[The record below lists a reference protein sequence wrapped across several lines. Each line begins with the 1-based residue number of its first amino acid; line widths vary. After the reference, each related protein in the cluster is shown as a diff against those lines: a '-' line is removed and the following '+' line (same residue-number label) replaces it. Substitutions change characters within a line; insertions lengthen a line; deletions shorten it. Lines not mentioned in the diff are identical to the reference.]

1 MAHRVR
7 VVSVLVFLV
16 LAVTVVTARV
26 LGPPPAQKGAPRPS
40 HAPSAGSQPTL
51 ADYWEGQAEF
61 VADVRDTGLP
71 MGESDTLVMPNG
83 EFWSYVHASQR
94 SAGAVDRCG
103 NPVEFPGCVV
113 IYRSVDG
120 GRAFRHDLPPV
131 CLFTCEQCPCDS
143 ERDHIDQQQYPRIY
157 RDRDTTIM
165 VYEYR
170 ARVMLRRSADGL
182 AWSQAEELPFSGI
195 WPLALRSC
203 PAAEQVGPHPY
214 AAHQYDCLA
223 GGPPGLYLEN
233 GWMHVFMASGQ
244 NPGGLGCYYGA
255 VDAPALRLRKCSY
268 NPLFRGAA
276 EYGPLRAGADANTYF
291 DFRTISSAE
300 VQHIGDRYYA
310 LYEGIRGPGP
320 DDAGDSQ
327 FGLGLARSTTN
338 RIDTPWEK
346 YPHNPLLTGLPGN
359 IGLGHAD
366 LVEVDGRTVLYTSL
380 DGLVRSRLVLAWK

>member
-7 VVSVLVFLV
+7 VRVVSLLVFLV

-94 SAGAVDRCG
+94 SAGVVDRCG

-113 IYRSVDG
+113 IYRSMDG

-157 RDRDTTIM
+157 RDRDTTPLQKQGTTAASPKGRTPSIS
-165 VYEYR
+165 R
-170 ARVMLRRSADGL
+170 ADGR
-182 AWSQAEELPFSGI
+182 Q
-195 WPLALRSC
+195 
-203 PAAEQVGPHPY
+203 PAHTGR
-214 AAHQYDCLA
+214 LL
-223 GGPPGLYLEN
+223 GGPG
-233 GWMHVFMASGQ
+233 
-244 NPGGLGCYYGA
+244 
-255 VDAPALRLRKCSY
+255 
-268 NPLFRGAA
+268 
-276 EYGPLRAGADANTYF
+276 
-291 DFRTISSAE
+291 
-300 VQHIGDRYYA
+300 
-310 LYEGIRGPGP
+310 
-320 DDAGDSQ
+320 
-327 FGLGLARSTTN
+327 
-338 RIDTPWEK
+338 
-346 YPHNPLLTGLPGN
+346 
-359 IGLGHAD
+359 
-366 LVEVDGRTVLYTSL
+366 
-380 DGLVRSRLVLAWK
+380 